1 MIKNK
6 TIDYSNCYK
15 IRFSKEERK
24 RKNILW
30 RDLCSLYLQKFVDKN
45 DIVMDV
51 GAGYCEFINNIK
63 CAKKIAVDTNPDT
76 KIFANKKVIVINK
89 SILDLGKQYN
99 NSIDVIF
106 VSNFLEH
113 LNSKDD
119 LLDVLTRI
127 NRLLKPNGKI
137 ILLQPNIDLI
147 KEAYWDFIDHKIA
160 LNTKSMI
167 EALTISGFKISL
179 FVKKFLPY
187 TTKNSVL
194 PISTLLLRVYLLIPQ
209 IFRVFAGQSLVVGYK
224 KSNV

>member
-1 MIKNK
+1 MIKSK
-6 TIDYSNCYK
+6 TNDYSECYK
-15 IRFSKEERK
+15 IRFSNEERK

-30 RDLCSLYLQKFVDKN
+30 RDLCNLFLQRFVDSN
-45 DIVMDV
+45 NILMDV
-51 GAGYCEFINNIK
+51 GAGYCEFVNNIK

-76 KIFANKKVIVINK
+76 KIFANKNIIVINK
-89 SILDLGKQYN
+89 SIFDLGKQYN

-127 NRLLKPNGKI
+127 NRLLKQNGKI

-147 KEAYWDFIDHKIA
+147 KEAYWDFVDHKIA

-167 EALTISGFKISL
+167 EALTISGFKVSL
-179 FVKKFLPY
+179 FIKKFLPY
-187 TTKNSVL
+187 TTKNSAL
-194 PISTLLLRVYLLIPQ
+194 PISTLLLKIYLLIPHF
-209 IFRVFAGQSLVVGYK
+209 FRPFAGQSLVIGYK